1 MTHDE
6 AIEAL
11 ILAGRILAHQGQGD
25 MTRGH
30 VSLRL
35 PGDDGRFLMK
45 PNGIGLDEMTPG
57 NVLTVGLDGVA
68 ERGQARQHSEV
79 FLHSEVYRA
88 RADVRCV
95 VHTHPV
101 HLIALS
107 ATGRALRP
115 HCQGGA
121 IFAGRL
127 PVFDATMQ
135 LIRDPAMGAAVA
147 RALGPHQA
155 VLLKSHGLL
164 MACASIEEAIVFT
177 VMIEE
182 AARIQLLIEAAGGAA
197 PEFPPED
204 VARLREAQSAPAMI
218 SANFAYLGR
227 LATGAPLPASLAT
240 LPD

>member
-1 MTHDE
+1 MTRGE
-6 AIEAL
+6 AVAKL

-35 PGDDGRFLMK
+35 PDDPGRFLMK

-68 ERGQARQHSEV
+68 ERGQHRQHSEV
-79 FLHSEVYRA
+79 FIHSEIFRA
-88 RADVRCV
+88 RPDVACV

-115 HCQGGA
+115 LSQGGA
-121 IFAGRL
+121 IFAEHL

-135 LIRDPAMGAAVA
+135 LITGPALGAEVA
-147 RALGPHQA
+147 RRLGQERA
-155 VLLKSHGLL
+155 VVMKNHGLV
-164 MACASIEEAIVFT
+164 MACATVEEAIVLCVT
-177 VMIEE
+177 IEE
-182 AARIQLLIEAAGGAA
+182 AARIQLLVDSAGGAA
-197 PEFPPED
+197 PEFPADD
-204 VARLREAQSAPAMI
+204 VAKLRAAQLMPGMI
-218 SANFAYLGR
+218 NANFAYLGR
-227 LATGAPLPASLAT
+227 QATGGALPEKLAT
-240 LPD
+240 L